1 MAHRA
6 ALDHISRRTENARDG
21 MKFGIGQPVRRY
33 EDFRLITGHGRY
45 TDDVTLPQSAQA
57 FVLRSPAAHARIKNI
72 DATAARRMPGV
83 LFVATGEDVQA
94 DGLGDLGCQTPLAN
108 RDGTPRHDTP
118 RPLLALGKVR
128 YVGQP
133 VAFVVAATLSTARDA
148 AEAIE
153 VEYEPLAA
161 VTDAQEAIAPGAPQ
175 LFDHIAGNLVFD
187 WDNDMGDAKA
197 TAAAFAKAAHVV
209 SLDLVNNRVV
219 ANSMEPRNAIA
230 DYNPATGRSTLY
242 TATQGPHFV
251 RDPLA
256 EALLKIP
263 KDQLRVITP
272 NVGGGFGMKAFVYP
286 EQALVVW
293 ASRKLQRPV
302 KWQEDRSEGFV
313 SDNQGRDHT
322 TRAELALDESGRF
335 LGLRVS
341 TLANLGAYLSPFGAF
356 VPTRS
361 TDLVSG
367 LYSIG
372 AIHVNVKGVCTNT
385 VPVCAYRGA
394 GRPEAAYLLERIVDA
409 AARQLKT
416 SPDAIRR
423 VNFVPPSAMPYTSVT
438 KLVLDSGEF
447 EKVMDRC
454 MAAAEWTSFPKRRAR
469 SEDNGKLRGIGM
481 ATYTERCGGGFPETA
496 SIEFRDERIELV
508 MGNQE
513 YGTGLV
519 TSYKQL
525 VSDQLGIDADRIDVV
540 MGDTD
545 RTPAG
550 LTGGSRAI
558 AVGGAAL
565 HEAGRTIIGKASQ
578 IAAHLL
584 EVSAQDITFADGVF
598 SVPGTDLRIDLMD
611 VARAARD
618 PAKLPSGLEPGL
630 DATHHRVPPAQT
642 FPNGCHIVEVEIDP
656 ETGGVAI
663 ERYTIV
669 DDFGRTINPLLLE
682 GQVHGGIAQGIG
694 QALLEHAVY
703 DSDSGQLLAGSFMD
717 YAMPRA
723 GDVPAFAFSTHNVP
737 STSNPFGVKGAGE
750 AGSVGAP
757 PAVINA
763 VVDALHRRVGAR
775 HIDMPA
781 TPRRIWETLNGRH

>member
-1 MAHRA
+1 
-6 ALDHISRRTENARDG
+6 
-21 MKFGIGQPVRRY
+21 MKFGIGQPVRRF
-33 EDFRLITGHGRY
+33 EDWRLITGGGRY
-45 TDDVTLPQSAQA
+45 TDDIVLPGTAYA
-57 FVLRSPAAHARIKNI
+57 FVLRSPVAHGRIARI

-83 LFVATGEDVQA
+83 LFVATGADVQA
-94 DGLGDLGCQTPLAN
+94 DGLGEIPCTVPLTN

-128 YVGQP
+128 HVGQP
-133 VAFVVAATLSTARDA
+133 VALVVAETLTAARDA

-153 VEYEPLAA
+153 IDYEPLPV
-161 VTDAQEAIAPGAPQ
+161 VTEARDALAPGAPRV
-175 LFDHIAGNLVFD
+175 FDHIPGNVVFD

-197 TAAAFAKAAHVV
+197 TDAAFAKAAHVV
-209 SLDLVNNRVV
+209 TLDLINNRVV

-230 DYNPATGRSTLY
+230 EYDAATGRSTLT

-256 EALLKIP
+256 EIILKIP
-263 KDQLRVITP
+263 KEQLRLVTP
-272 NVGGGFGMKAFVYP
+272 NVGGGFGMKAFPYP

-293 ASRKLQRPV
+293 ASRKLKRPV

-313 SDNQGRDHT
+313 SDNQGRDHD
-322 TRAELALDESGRF
+322 TRAELALDPRGRF

-341 TLANLGAYLSPFGAF
+341 ILANVGAYLSPVGCF

-367 LYSIG
+367 IYTIG

-394 GRPEAAYLLERIVDA
+394 GRPEAAYLLERLVDA
-409 AARQLKT
+409 AARELGM

-423 VNFVPPSAMPYTSVT
+423 VNFVPPSAMPYTSAT

-447 EKVMDRC
+447 EEVMDRC
-454 MAAAEWTSFPKRRAR
+454 MAAAGWASFAARRAD
-469 SEDNGKLRGIGM
+469 SEAAGKLRGIGM

-496 SIEFRDERIELV
+496 SIEFKDDRVELV

-513 YGTGLV
+513 YGTGLI
-519 TSYKQL
+519 TAYKQL
-525 VSDQLGIDADRIDVV
+525 VSDQLGLDADRIDVI

-545 RTPAG
+545 RTPSG

-565 HEAGRTIIGKASQ
+565 HEAGRAIIAKGSQ
-578 IAAHLL
+578 LAAHLL
-584 EVSAQDITFADGVF
+584 EASVQDVVFADGAFAVA
-598 SVPGTDLRIDLMD
+598 GTDLRVDLMEL
-611 VARAARD
+611 AQAARD
-618 PAKLPSGLEPGL
+618 PAKLPAGMDPGL
-630 DATHHRVPPAQT
+630 DATHHRMPPAHT

-656 ETGGVAI
+656 LTGQVSV
-663 ERYTIV
+663 ERYTVV

-682 GQVHGGIAQGIG
+682 GQVHGGIVQGIG

-703 DSDSGQLLAGSFMD
+703 DPDSGQLLSGSFMD

-723 GDVPAFAFSTHNVP
+723 GDLPAFAFSTHNVP
-737 STSNPFGVKGAGE
+737 STSNPLGVKGAGE

-763 VVDALHRRVGAR
+763 IVDALHHRNGVR

-781 TPRRIWETLNGRH
+781 TPRRVWEALNGIA

>member
-1 MAHRA
+1 
-6 ALDHISRRTENARDG
+6 
-21 MKFGIGQPVRRY
+21 MKFGIGQPVRRH
-33 EDFRLITGHGRY
+33 EDLRLITGHGRY
-45 TDDVTLPQSAQA
+45 TDDVTLPGTTQA
-57 FVLRSPAAHARIKNI
+57 FVLRAPVAHARIARMN
-72 DATAARRMPGV
+72 AEAARRIPGV
-83 LFVATGEDVQA
+83 LFVATGEDVRA
-94 DGLGDLGCQTPLAN
+94 DGLGDVACAAALTN

-118 RPLLALGKVR
+118 RPLLALGTVR
-128 YVGQP
+128 HVGQP
-133 VAFVVAATLSTARDA
+133 VALIVAETLSVARDA

-153 VEYEPLAA
+153 VEYEPLPV
-161 VTDAQEAIAPGAPQ
+161 VTEAKDAITPGAAQ
-175 LFDHIAGNLVFD
+175 LFDHIPGNLVFD
-187 WDNDMGDAKA
+187 WDNDLGDAKA
-197 TAAAFAKAAHVV
+197 TAAAFAKAVRVV
-209 SLDLVNNRVV
+209 TLELVNNRVV
-219 ANSMEPRNAIA
+219 VNSMEPRNATA
-230 DYNPATGRSTLY
+230 DYDPASGRSTLY

-256 EALLKIP
+256 EAILKIP
-263 KDQLRVITP
+263 KEKLRLISP

-293 ASRKLQRPV
+293 ASRKLKRPV

-322 TRAELALDESGRF
+322 TRAELALDEKGRF

-341 TLANLGAYLSPFGAF
+341 ILANLGAYLSPFGAF

-367 LYSIG
+367 IYAIG
-372 AIHVNVKGVCTNT
+372 SIHVNVKGVCTNT

-394 GRPEAAYLLERIVDA
+394 GRPEAAYLLERLVDA
-409 AARQLKT
+409 AARELGVT
-416 SPDAIRR
+416 PDAIRR
-423 VNFVPPSAMPYTSVT
+423 VNFVPPSAMPYTSAT
-438 KLVLDSGEF
+438 QLVLDSGEF
-447 EKVMDRC
+447 EEVMDRC
-454 MAAAEWTSFPKRRAR
+454 MAAAEWSSFAKRRAQ
-469 SEDNGKLRGIGM
+469 SERNDRLRGIGM

-496 SIEFRDERIELV
+496 SIEFKDDRVELV

-519 TSYKQL
+519 TAYKQL
-525 VSDQLGIDADRIDVV
+525 VSDQLGLDADRIEVI

-545 RTPAG
+545 RTPSG
-550 LTGGSRAI
+550 LTGGSRSI

-565 HEAGRTIIGKASQ
+565 YEAGRTIIAKGKEL
-578 IAAHLL
+578 AAHLL
-584 EVSAQDITFADGVF
+584 EVSAQDITFADGTF
-598 SVPGTDLRIDLMD
+598 SVAGTDLRVDLME
-611 VARAARD
+611 VANAARD
-618 PAKLPSGLEPGL
+618 PAKLPPDMEPGL
-630 DATHHRVPPAQT
+630 DTTHQRVPPAQT

-656 ETGGVAI
+656 NTGAVTI

-682 GQVHGGIAQGIG
+682 GQVHGGIVQGIG
-694 QALLEHAVY
+694 QALLEQAVY
-703 DSDSGQLLAGSFMD
+703 DQDSGQLLSGSFMD

-750 AGSVGAP
+750 AGAVGAP

-763 VVDALHRRVGAR
+763 IVDALHRRAGVR

-781 TPRRIWETLNGRH
+781 TQHRVWETLNGIH